1 MPRLLIDGNEAQWE
15 LSGLPDLS
23 ALMLR
28 LYQDSADSGRV
39 VCRVEV
45 DGRELDAAGEKE
57 LADTPLAGFTEVSVT
72 TGTAAEL
79 YKSGIAG
86 ALSLAEAMRTD
97 IGRASAS
104 FRQGD
109 FEGGMSMY
117 MACVS
122 SMETFFQLCGAI
134 LGGFQAGCFI
144 MGEGTAPPE
153 PPSTDTAEILNRL
166 LEAQRG
172 EDWTLMA
179 DVLEYEVV
187 PNLDGWSRFL
197 GELQG
202 AQTK

>member
-1 MPRLLIDGNEAQWE
+1 MPRLLIDGKEAQWD

-23 ALMLR
+23 ALMVR
-28 LYQDSADSGRV
+28 LYEESAGEGRV
-39 VCRVEV
+39 VCRVMV
-45 DGRELDAAGEKE
+45 DGKELDAAGEKGM
-57 LADTPLAGFTEVSVT
+57 ADAPFEGFAEVSVT

-79 YKSGIAG
+79 YKSGIEG
-86 ALSLAEAMRTD
+86 ALSLAEAMRAD
-97 IGRASAS
+97 IGRSATS

-109 FEGGMSMY
+109 FQGGLSMY
-117 MACVS
+117 MACVA

-144 MGEGTAPPE
+144 MEEGMAPPE
-153 PPSTDTAEILNRL
+153 APSVDTAEILNRL
-166 LEAQRG
+166 LEAQRA

-187 PNLDGWSRFL
+187 PNLEGWRRFL
-197 GELQG
+197 GKLQG